1 MLSTVGKLSTFLA
14 EGLPGQSPFA
24 TIEHMFVQESAKR
37 RCSFPGCGRPH
48 LAKGLCRGHYEQQRR
63 KRALQPLPS
72 RPRGDPACS
81 FVGCGNVAVNRGLCQ
96 AHANQRKKGQS
107 LRPLRPFYGTQG
119 PCRFDGCSKPRAA
132 GGFCAGHA
140 AQYYGGRPL
149 APLFKPKVGCD
160 FPGCTKRHFALGYCQ
175 GHWRQLRE
183 KRPLAPLRERKGWYI
198 NRGYVYVLEPMH
210 PNAKRDGY
218 VAEHA
223 KVMAA
228 RLGRPLEPFEEV
240 HHKNGIR
247 SDNRP
252 ENLELWARGMQPPGS
267 RVIDLIDAAV
277 RVLRVYRP
285 ELLSASAL
293 DPNEIETEKPQTTD

>member
-1 MLSTVGKLSTFLA
+1 MCGSGPGSRPTRRQALRPHLSESRCLA
-14 EGLPGQSPFA
+14 GSDA
-24 TIEHMFVQESAKR
+24 RIEHMFVQESAKR
-37 RCSFPGCGRPH
+37 RCSFPGCARPH
-48 LAKGLCRGHYEQQRR
+48 LAKGLCRGHYEQQRHTGSLR
-63 KRALQPLPS
+63 PLPS
-72 RPRGDPACS
+72 RRRGDSACS
-81 FVGCGNVAVNRGLCQ
+81 FEGCGNVAVNRGLCQ

-140 AQYYGGRPL
+140 AQHYGGRPL

-175 GHWRQLRE
+175 GHWRQLRL
-183 KRPLAPLRERKGWYI
+183 KRPLTPLREKSGRI
-198 NRGYVYVLEPMH
+198 LNRGYVLIYEPMH
-210 PNAKRDGY
+210 PNAHRTGY
-218 VAEHA
+218 VAEHT

-228 RLGRPLEPFEEV
+228 MLGRPLERFEEV

-252 ENLELWARGMQPPGS
+252 ANLELWARGMQPPGS
-267 RVIDLIDAAV
+267 RVSDLIDAAV
-277 RVLRVYRP
+277 RVLRLYRP
-285 ELLSASAL
+285 EFL
-293 DPNEIETEKPQTTD
+293 TESIIDSKGKE